1 MRDQKKINKNIYHC
15 LYVLAKGNQFKNK
28 RVLIDSIHDFKAVR
42 ARERS
47 LKDQAEARK
56 GRART
61 RLKRKAAREE
71 KKTTEREASGAT
83 ITTES

>member
-1 MRDQKKINKNIYHC
+1 M
-15 LYVLAKGNQFKNK
+15 
-28 RVLIDSIHDFKAVR
+28 R